1 MLAMVLAKETEQALC
16 LSIHPHIVINRLR
29 SGTMFLCVGII
40 LAAACENNF
49 VYL

>member
-16 LSIHPHIVINRLR
+16 LYSRYIVINRLR
-29 SGTMFLCVGII
+29 SSTMFLCVGII
-40 LAAACENNF
+40 LVPACENNF